1 MTNDEII
8 FRKNLCEQCEN
19 LIGEVTPTCN
29 LCACPISYIVSIN
42 YNKCPANKWGAIE
55 HRDNI

>member
-55 HRDNI
+55 DNI